1 MEAVCARCAHTRA
14 CPLHRD
20 SVHATRHKRADGCV
34 RMPRLPQA
42 DIPFDTAHGY
52 CKIVDDEWRK
62 RYRQE
67 IEDLS

>member
-34 RMPRLPQA
+34 RIPRLPQA
-42 DIPFDTAHGY
+42 DIPSVAGVVLLDG
-52 CKIVDDEWRK
+52 DGK
-62 RYRQE
+62 RIIAR
-67 IEDLS
+67 

>member
-34 RMPRLPQA
+34 CMPRLPQA
-42 DIPFDTAHGY
+42 DIPSVAGVVLLDG
-52 CKIVDDEWRK
+52 DGK
-62 RYRQE
+62 RIIAR
-67 IEDLS
+67 